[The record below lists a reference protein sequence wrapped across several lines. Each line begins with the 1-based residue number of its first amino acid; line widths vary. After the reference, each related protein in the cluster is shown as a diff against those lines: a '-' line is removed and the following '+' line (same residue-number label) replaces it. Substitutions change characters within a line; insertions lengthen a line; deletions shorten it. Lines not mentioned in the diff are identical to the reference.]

1 MAGNRRQKKIKNN
14 FVEEEKKEEDVE
26 VPVTKKEDDD
36 VDLEYFKDVAES
48 EEESDSD
55 ESEEETKEDE
65 KEEKDE
71 FQKGEKIIAL
81 DPKDEETIKN
91 RVKKEVKSVS
101 KDDNVKPGV
110 IFLSHI
116 PHGFYEKQMKEYFTQ
131 FGDVTRLRLS
141 RNKKTGKSKH
151 YAFIEFKNA
160 QVAQIVAE
168 TMNNYLLYSH
178 VLKCSVIPEDK
189 LDPNT
194 FVGANKKFKVIPWAE
209 IERKKK
215 QELKSGKKYQK
226 NVKSLLKKDEKK
238 RKRLQELGIDY
249 EFSGYAANVKKQAK
263 HTKFE

>member
-1 MAGNRRQKKIKNN
+1 MAGNKRQKKIKNT
-14 FVEEEKKEEDVE
+14 FVEEEKKEETVE
-26 VPVTKKEDDD
+26 APVTKKEEEEDD
-36 VDLEYFKDVAES
+36 DLEYFKDVADS
-48 EEESDSD
+48 EEESESD
-55 ESEEETKEDE
+55 ESEEEE
-65 KEEKDE
+65 KEKEKDD
-71 FQKGEKIIAL
+71 FQKGERVIAL
-81 DPKDEETIKN
+81 DPKDEEKIKN
-91 RVKKEVKSVS
+91 RVKKEIKSES
-101 KDDNVKPGV
+101 KDEKVKPGV

-209 IERKKK
+209 IERKKETRIK
-215 QELKSGKKYQK
+215 IWSK
-226 NVKSLLKKDEKK
+226 
-238 RKRLQELGIDY
+238 I
-249 EFSGYAANVKKQAK
+249 
-263 HTKFE
+263 